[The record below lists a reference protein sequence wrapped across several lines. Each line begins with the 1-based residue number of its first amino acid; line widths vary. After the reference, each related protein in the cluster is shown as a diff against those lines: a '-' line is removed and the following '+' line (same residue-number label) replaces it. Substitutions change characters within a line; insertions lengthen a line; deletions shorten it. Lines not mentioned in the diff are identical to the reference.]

1 MFRNL
6 SVLFFLIIFSQRLT
20 FSEEARL
27 LRFPNASKDKITFV
41 YAGDIFIVD
50 KDGGVARRLTSS
62 KGLELFPRF
71 SPDGK
76 MIAFSAEYDGNRDV
90 YIIPSEG
97 GEPRR
102 LTYSVDLPNVPE
114 RMGPDKII
122 MGWTPDGKKILYRSR
137 SNWWHSWSGK
147 LFYVSLDGGL
157 PEELPLPRAGFAS
170 LSPDGKKL
178 AFNRVFREFRTWKR
192 YRGGQADD
200 IWIYDFETKKTINI
214 TNNPAQDIIP
224 MWYGNKIYFLSDRDH
239 TMNIFCY
246 DLDSKQTKK
255 ITNFDRYDVKF
266 PSVGTD
272 YIAFENG
279 GYIYLLDP
287 RTDSYQ
293 RVKIEINE
301 DFPEIR
307 PKFKNVQEQIHSFD
321 ISPDGSKGL
330 FSARGEVFVVPAEKG
345 LIRNITRTPNIHDR
359 APVWSPDGKWIA
371 YISDKSGETEVYISK
386 PDGTG
391 ETQLTNDA
399 KTYRYFLKWSPDS
412 KKILCTDK
420 LMQLY
425 IIDIETKKSTLIRK
439 SRVWEITDFTWSPDS
454 RWVAFV
460 DYLESEFPVI
470 YIYSLESGQTHQVT
484 SEFFAS
490 YAPEFSSDGKYLF
503 FASDRTFKATVGA
516 FEWNFQYRD
525 MSKIFGLT
533 LQKDIPSPF
542 VFDDEVKDKKEDS
555 PKSSDE
561 VKPKAKKSDKTEKAG
576 DDSKVVVNIDFDGIV
591 ERIFDFP
598 VTNGEYSNLR
608 SVGKKLYYV
617 RSSSSQ
623 QPKLYA
629 YDLEKRKEYEV
640 GDFHQYEISFDG
652 KKIIFKKDKSYY
664 ITDLTDKITTEKGK
678 LDLSDMTVFVDPRAE
693 WKQIFDESWR
703 QMRDFVYDPNL
714 HGVDWK
720 AMKQKYE
727 ELLPYCKHRFDLTY
741 IIGEMIGELN
751 VGHAYVG
758 GGDMPKVEPVA
769 IGLLGAEFEYDKQSG
784 FYKIAKIFKG
794 RNWEEKTRSP
804 LTEPGINV
812 KVGDYILEIDGVPL
826 NRETTP
832 YQALVNKAEKYI
844 KIKVNSKPSLDGARE
859 YTVKTLS
866 SEAGLRYLDWVE
878 YNRNYVEKK
887 TNGRI
892 GYIHIPDMGIDNGLN
907 EFVKYFYP
915 QVRKEGL
922 IIDDRF
928 NGGGNVSPMI
938 IERLR
943 RILVVAKNARNQEI
957 VTTNPDAVM
966 TGPMV
971 CLVNELSASDGDL
984 FPYQFKTLGIGK
996 VIGKRTWG
1004 GVIGIRG
1011 SLPFLD
1017 GGYLMKPEFANFGA
1031 DGRWILEGEGLTPDI
1046 EVDNDP
1052 ALEYQGIDQQLD
1064 KAIEVIIE
1072 ELKTNTK
1079 PQIPKVPPYPIKR

>member
-6 SVLFFLIIFSQRLT
+6 IVLFFLIIFSQRLT

>member
-6 SVLFFLIIFSQRLT
+6 IVLFFLIIFSQRLT

-561 VKPKAKKSDKTEKAG
+561 VKSKAKKSDKTEKAG